1 VWPFLEGVLAVLTG
15 GFSRV
20 RLFSPPPLD
29 ERPFSR
35 AQSSSVLC
43 GVFLDFNAS
52 SHLLAT
58 V

>member
-1 VWPFLEGVLAVLTG
+1 LEGVLAVLTG

-20 RLFSPPPLD
+20 RLFSPPALD

-35 AQSSSVLC
+35 GQSSSVLC